1 MKVVLV
7 TGSRHW
13 NDEAPIRKAL
23 EGAELLIVG
32 DCPDGRS
39 EIEKAQGKPMRSAD
53 AIAVK
58 VAREWDIII
67 AAWPKP
73 TSIGFEAQWHMF
85 PGKTIGN
92 PAGPLRNGAMAE
104 RFLVEHSAGMDCTL
118 AAYPMPGSKGTVDC
132 MNQVLALMP
141 WLSVVV

>member
-23 EGAELLIVG
+23 EGTELLIVG
-32 DCPDGRS
+32 DCPTG
-39 EIEKAQGKPMRSAD
+39 AD
-53 AIAVK
+53 LIALK
-58 VAREWDIII
+58 VARENDCIVALYKADW
-67 AAWPKP
+67 AKH
-73 TSIGFEAQWHMF
+73 GAQR
-85 PGKTIGN
+85 IGN
-92 PAGPLRNGAMAE
+92 PAGPERNGKMVARLYE
-104 RFLVEHSAGMDCTL
+104 EHSAGMDCAL